1 MKLKVNSSINVNKK
15 VKINIM
21 TTSLTNDVS
30 YKTLTE
36 KAFTC
41 KDSKRLSIT
50 SPTFERH
57 PSASK
62 LLNVTEAKDPLAF
75 VIENEKNKSP
85 SSAPFPYH
93 FTIEL
98 YETDNPLYEKS
109 ETFYIK
115 NENVSQNE
123 KKNKNCINAKPLFL
137 SLTPQQIELDEKIT
151 TSIQKENPLQKLIK
165 YLQGVLLK
173 IIKMS

>member
-1 MKLKVNSSINVNKK
+1 
-15 VKINIM
+15 M
-21 TTSLTNDVS
+21 TTSLTNDIS

-115 NENVSQNE
+115 NENVSQN
-123 KKNKNCINAKPLFL
+123 AKPLFL

-151 TSIQKENPLQKLIK
+151 TSIQKGESFTEINKIFTGCLIENN
-165 YLQGVLLK
+165 
-173 IIKMS
+173 

>member
-1 MKLKVNSSINVNKK
+1 
-15 VKINIM
+15 M

-30 YKTLTE
+30 YKALTE

-57 PSASK
+57 PSVSK

-151 TSIQKENPLQKLIK
+151 TSIQKGESFTEINKIFTGCLIENN
-165 YLQGVLLK
+165 
-173 IIKMS
+173 

>member
-1 MKLKVNSSINVNKK
+1 MK
-15 VKINIM
+15 
-21 TTSLTNDVS
+21 D
-30 YKTLTE
+30 TLV
-36 KAFTC
+36 
-41 KDSKRLSIT
+41 R
-50 SPTFERH
+50 
-57 PSASK
+57 K

-151 TSIQKENPLQKLIK
+151 TSIQKGESFTEINKIFTGCLIENN
-165 YLQGVLLK
+165 
-173 IIKMS
+173 

>member
-1 MKLKVNSSINVNKK
+1 MIYENNIFSKYFLMLDDILNCECDCNEQGTNYIPFLTKEQINDIKNLK
-15 VKINIM
+15 
-21 TTSLTNDVS
+21 
-30 YKTLTE
+30 
-36 KAFTC
+36 
-41 KDSKRLSIT
+41 
-50 SPTFERH
+50 
-57 PSASK
+57 
-62 LLNVTEAKDPLAF
+62 
-75 VIENEKNKSP
+75 IENEKNKSP

-151 TSIQKENPLQKLIK
+151 TSIQKGESFTEIN
-165 YLQGVLLK
+165 K
-173 IIKMS
+173 IFTGEFFSW

>member
-1 MKLKVNSSINVNKK
+1 MQRL
-15 VKINIM
+15 
-21 TTSLTNDVS
+21 
-30 YKTLTE
+30 
-36 KAFTC
+36 
-41 KDSKRLSIT
+41 KRLSIT

-75 VIENEKNKSP
+75 VIENEKNKFS

-98 YETDNPLYEKS
+98 YETDNPLYDKS

-123 KKNKNCINAKPLFL
+123 KRIKIVLMQSHFFWAWHL
-137 SLTPQQIELDEKIT
+137 SRLNWMKRWQQVSK
-151 TSIQKENPLQKLIK
+151 KENPLQKLIK